1 MKYTDLNQ
9 DEIVELFESF
19 PSADYNLVFRLFKSY
34 YEILYTLNQA
44 FENIAYQRDLYDV
57 MTAFYPQKQ
66 MTYQHF
72 CRIIKE
78 LESETLIKIDKGKQ
92 NVIRMARKGFTLLG
106 QNRADI
112 PKSRGSKLSLRKA
125 HTLAKTH
132 LLGKDYF
139 KKYNLDYHFDMLE
152 QCEKHN
158 HIYKLQI
165 ENNVFLFYMLLFDF
179 VEHDTLN
186 KYFKD
191 FNDDINYKGAR
202 VVIIGET
209 AGKKHYVNY
218 VNQKNQPT
226 SNSIL
231 KFMQPVS
238 IY

>member
-57 MTAFYPQKQ
+57 MTAFYPNKQ
-66 MTYQHF
+66 ITYQHF

-125 HTLAKTH
+125 HTLAKAQVIIKH
-132 LLGKDYF
+132 YF
-139 KKYNLDYHFDMLE
+139 QGYDINYHFDMLE
-152 QCEKHN
+152 QTKHN
-158 HIYKLQI
+158 HIYEFRIGEQ
-165 ENNVFLFYMLLFDF
+165 VFLFYMLLLDF

-191 FNDDINYKGAR
+191 FNQQASYTGAM

-209 AGKKHYVNY
+209 AGKKHYVDY
-218 VNQKNQPT
+218 VKKRNQPGSSST
-226 SNSIL
+226 M
-231 KFMQPVS
+231 KFMTPVQ
-238 IY
+238 IM